1 MKVAVSFLS
10 SKHTT
15 GQTIDIINKT
25 SADFIHVDL
34 MDGKFVEN
42 KNIGIR
48 MWKYLQYC
56 EKPLDVHFMVKNPLK
71 YIDNLKGLNVRIV
84 YINYNS
90 YFLNDIEKI
99 RKKGYRVGLV
109 INPWDDLE
117 LMKKYY
123 PYVDKILVM
132 SVVPGAGGQS
142 FMMETIDKLKG
153 IVKYRKE
160 ANLNFTINI
169 DGGINE
175 DTVKLVKKYVDDVV
189 SGSYVCKADDPEKQI
204 EKLKK

>member
-10 SKHTT
+10 SKRTT
-15 GQTIDIINKT
+15 GQTIDMINKS

-42 KNIGIR
+42 KNIGAR

-71 YIDNLKGLNVRIV
+71 YIDHFKGLNVRII

-90 YFLNDIEKI
+90 YFLNDLEQI
-99 RKKGYRVGLV
+99 RKKGFRVGLV

-132 SVVPGAGGQS
+132 SVIPGAGGQS
-142 FMMETIDKLKG
+142 FMMETIDKLKQ

-175 DTVKLVKKYVDDVV
+175 DTAKLVKNYVDDLV

>member
-1 MKVAVSFLS
+1 M
-10 SKHTT
+10 
-15 GQTIDIINKT
+15 INKS

-42 KNIGIR
+42 KNIGAR

-71 YIDNLKGLNVRIV
+71 YVDHLEGLNVRII

-90 YFLNDIEKI
+90 YFLNDLEKI

-123 PYVDKILVM
+123 PYVDKILMM

-142 FMMETIDKLKG
+142 FLMETIDKLKE

-169 DGGINE
+169 DGGING

-189 SGSYVCKADDPEKQI
+189 SGSYVCKADDPEKCI
-204 EKLKK
+204 ENLKK

>member
-10 SKHTT
+10 SKRTT
-15 GQTIDIINKT
+15 GQTIDMINKS

-42 KNIGIR
+42 KNIGTR

-71 YIDNLKGLNVRIV
+71 YVDHLIGLNVRII

-90 YFLNDIEKI
+90 YFLNDLEKI
-99 RKKGYRVGLV
+99 RKKGFRVGLV

-123 PYVDKILVM
+123 PYVDKVLVM

-142 FMMETIDKLKG
+142 FMMETIDKLKQ
-153 IVKYRKE
+153 IVKYRKD

-175 DTVKLVKKYVDDVV
+175 DTAKLVKNYVDDLV
-189 SGSYVCKADDPEKQI
+189 SGSYVCKADDPEKCI
-204 EKLKK
+204 EKLKN

>member
-10 SKHTT
+10 SKRTT
-15 GQTIDIINKT
+15 GQTIDMINKS

-42 KNIGIR
+42 KNIGAR

-71 YIDNLKGLNVRIV
+71 YVDHFKGLNVRII

-90 YFLNDIEKI
+90 YFLNDLEQI
-99 RKKGYRVGLV
+99 RKKGFRVGLV

-132 SVVPGAGGQS
+132 SVIPGAGGQS
-142 FMMETIDKLKG
+142 FMMETIDKLKQ

-175 DTVKLVKKYVDDVV
+175 DTAKLVKNYVDDLV

>member
-42 KNIGIR
+42 KNIGVR

-90 YFLNDIEKI
+90 YFLNDLEKI

-142 FMMETIDKLKG
+142 FMMETIDKLKE

>member
-42 KNIGIR
+42 KNIGVR

-90 YFLNDIEKI
+90 YFLNDLEKI

-142 FMMETIDKLKG
+142 FMMETIDKLKE
-153 IVKYRKE
+153 IVKYRQE

>member
-10 SKHTT
+10 SKRTT
-15 GQTIDIINKT
+15 GQTIDMINKS

-42 KNIGIR
+42 KNIGTR

-71 YIDNLKGLNVRIV
+71 YVDHLIGLNVRII

-90 YFLNDIEKI
+90 YFLNDLEKI
-99 RKKGYRVGLV
+99 RKKGFRVGLV

-117 LMKKYY
+117 LMKTYY

-142 FMMETIDKLKG
+142 FMMETIDKLKR
-153 IVKYRKE
+153 IVKYRKD

-175 DTVKLVKKYVDDVV
+175 DTAKLVKNYVDDLV
-189 SGSYVCKADDPEKQI
+189 SGSYVCKADDPEKCI
-204 EKLKK
+204 EKLKN

>member
-42 KNIGIR
+42 KNINVK
-48 MWKYLQYC
+48 MWRYLQYC

-71 YIDNLKGLNVRIV
+71 YVDHLKGLNVRII

-90 YFLNDIEKI
+90 YFLNDLEKI
-99 RKKGYRVGLV
+99 RRKGYRVGLV

-142 FMMETIDKLKG
+142 FMMETVDKLKQ
-153 IVKYRKE
+153 IVKYRKD

-175 DTVKLVKKYVDDVV
+175 DTAKLVKNYVDDLV
-189 SGSYVCKADDPEKQI
+189 SGSYVCKADDPEKCI
-204 EKLKK
+204 EKLKN

>member
-10 SKHTT
+10 SKRTT
-15 GQTIDIINKT
+15 GQTIDMINKS

-42 KNIGIR
+42 KNIGTR

-71 YIDNLKGLNVRIV
+71 YVDHLIGLNVRII

-90 YFLNDIEKI
+90 YFLNDLEKI
-99 RKKGYRVGLV
+99 RKKGFRVGLV

-123 PYVDKILVM
+123 PYVDKVLVM

-142 FMMETIDKLKG
+142 FMMETIDKLKQ
-153 IVKYRKE
+153 IVKYRKD

-175 DTVKLVKKYVDDVV
+175 DTAKLVKNYVDDLV
-189 SGSYVCKADDPEKQI
+189 SGSYVCKADDPEKCI

>member
-42 KNIGIR
+42 KNIGVR

-90 YFLNDIEKI
+90 YFLNDLEKI

>member
-90 YFLNDIEKI
+90 YFLNDLEKI

>member
-1 MKVAVSFLS
+1 M
-10 SKHTT
+10 
-15 GQTIDIINKT
+15 INKS

-42 KNIGIR
+42 KNIGAR

-71 YIDNLKGLNVRIV
+71 YVDHFKGLNVRII

-90 YFLNDIEKI
+90 YFLNDLEQI
-99 RKKGYRVGLV
+99 RKKGFRVGLV

-132 SVVPGAGGQS
+132 SVIPGAGGQS
-142 FMMETIDKLKG
+142 FMMETIDKLKQ

-175 DTVKLVKKYVDDVV
+175 DTAKLVKNYVDDLV